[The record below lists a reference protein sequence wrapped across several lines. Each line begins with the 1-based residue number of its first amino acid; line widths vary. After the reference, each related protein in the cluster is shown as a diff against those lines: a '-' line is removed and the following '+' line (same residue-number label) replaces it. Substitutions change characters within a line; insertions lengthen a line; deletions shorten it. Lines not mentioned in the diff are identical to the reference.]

1 MVHNMWKMT
10 HYSIERGDH
19 ILVKEYEFLS
29 FTKNFGKD
37 LNGKYIQ
44 ILLDHAKQSAT
55 DAFETTSKKAIQKAV
70 AATSNSI
77 GNKIVNAVAK
87 SYYDKM
93 YFIVM

>member
-1 MVHNMWKMT
+1 MT

-55 DAFETTSKKAIQKAV
+55 DAFETTSKRAIQKAV
-70 AATSNSI
+70 ATTSNSI

-93 YFIVM
+93 YFIAK